1 MFTNLWAD
9 ALLWAYAA
17 FFGHA
22 FYAFPWDWRIFQK
35 WVLCCYQ
42 TVHRPTHR
50 HTKSAFWN
58 SYSERVFCC
67 EWNEQVFEIRKK
79 KVVQFKKVNNSTVYV
94 VITDSINVLYR
105 FFAIDLSIL
114 LLLLL
119 FHSLLDKALNHHFAS
134 LTHYDYYQ
142 SLLHPFPEL
151 QLRRSNP
158 IFSWSHPSLFNSVNS
173 VYGLARKIDYNL
185 LSTQEWRNQIFKI
198 KTKSKLKR

>member
-1 MFTNLWAD
+1 MVNSRILNLLFLLSVVTSQNKFVFTMFTNLWAD

-79 KVVQFKKVNNSTVYV
+79 SRSVQKGQQFYGVCSNHWFNQCALSIFRHWFVNIVIVV
-94 VITDSINVLYR
+94 VISLITRQSIKSSLCLTYPLR
-105 FFAIDLSIL
+105 LLSIVAASISGAAAPPFKPNIFL
-114 LLLLL
+114 IT
-119 FHSLLDKALNHHFAS
+119 SIAL
-134 LTHYDYYQ
+134 
-142 SLLHPFPEL
+142 
-151 QLRRSNP
+151 
-158 IFSWSHPSLFNSVNS
+158 
-173 VYGLARKIDYNL
+173 
-185 LSTQEWRNQIFKI
+185 
-198 KTKSKLKR
+198 